1 MIRLFK
7 HYVPHAVLLL
17 GLFDVILLIAAAEF
31 GWVYRADQIGMTVEP
46 IHTRI
51 PQLLSFAGSLET
63 AMIAVGVYGAAS
75 LQSLRHAAARILVAV
90 SLGIVL
96 VVSTVLI
103 YLVLQSTGVFD
114 RLDAL
119 LADILSSGD
128 EKPFSISES
137 FSLLTVTFFAFIVAV
152 LNIVVGTA
160 LGAITSILYNFSVRL
175 TGGLLV
181 GFTNN

>member
-1 MIRLFK
+1 MSSVAEQLQRKSQKPVATKQVRLK
-7 HYVPHAVLLL
+7 LVYVD
-17 GLFDVILLIAAAEF
+17 F
-31 GWVYRADQIGMTVEP
+31 WSTVK
-46 IHTRI
+46 
-51 PQLLSFAGSLET
+51 LSF
-63 AMIAVGVYGAAS
+63 
-75 LQSLRHAAARILVAV
+75 LVAV

-96 VVSTVLI
+96 VVSTVLV

-114 RLDAL
+114 KLDAL
-119 LADILSSGD
+119 LADILSAGD
-128 EKPFSISES
+128 GAAFSIGES

>member
-1 MIRLFK
+1 MSSVAEQLQRKSQKPVATKQVRLK
-7 HYVPHAVLLL
+7 LVYVD
-17 GLFDVILLIAAAEF
+17 F
-31 GWVYRADQIGMTVEP
+31 WSTVK
-46 IHTRI
+46 
-51 PQLLSFAGSLET
+51 LSF
-63 AMIAVGVYGAAS
+63 
-75 LQSLRHAAARILVAV
+75 LVAV

-103 YLVLQSTGVFD
+103 YLVLQSTGVFEK
-114 RLDAL
+114 LDGTL
-119 LADILSSGD
+119 SDILSAGD
-128 EKPFSISES
+128 SETPFSISEN
-137 FSLLTVTFFAFIVAV
+137 FSLLTVTLFSFIVAV

>member
-1 MIRLFK
+1 MSSVAEQLQRKSQKPVATKQVRLK
-7 HYVPHAVLLL
+7 LVYVD
-17 GLFDVILLIAAAEF
+17 F
-31 GWVYRADQIGMTVEP
+31 WSTVK
-46 IHTRI
+46 
-51 PQLLSFAGSLET
+51 LSF
-63 AMIAVGVYGAAS
+63 
-75 LQSLRHAAARILVAV
+75 LVAV

-114 RLDAL
+114 RLDTL
-119 LADILSSGD
+119 LADILSAGD
-128 EKPFSISES
+128 SEAGFSIAEN